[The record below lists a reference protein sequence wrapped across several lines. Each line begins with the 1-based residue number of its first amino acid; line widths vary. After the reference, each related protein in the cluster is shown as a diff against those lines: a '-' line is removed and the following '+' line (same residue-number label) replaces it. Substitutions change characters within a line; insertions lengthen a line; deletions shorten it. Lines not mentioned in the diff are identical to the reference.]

1 MESGKVAGE
10 EGMEGF
16 SMVKKKGRVASEV
29 YHGKVEGWNVS
40 GRMKRGRVESGRAE
54 TGRAETGDGDW

>member
-16 SMVKKKGRVASEV
+16 SMVKKKKG
-29 YHGKVEGWNVS
+29 GWQVKCTMERWK
-40 GRMKRGRVESGRAE
+40 GGM
-54 TGRAETGDGDW
+54 